1 LRWRTQCRHSH
12 HTTPFREATPDEIAE
27 AVIKVL
33 PAGALSSSDH
43 ALIAA
48 ALLENFWV
56 VPR

>member
-1 LRWRTQCRHSH
+1 MAISIAIKPNLSA
-12 HTTPFREATPDEIAE
+12 FREATPDEIAE